1 MRRVKKKRAQKRRK
15 SDAAFP
21 VVVRKKINE

>member
-1 MRRVKKKRAQKRRK
+1 MRRVKKKRAQKRK
-15 SDAAFP
+15 KNIAAFP